1 MLTLLVD
8 LFKFRRLNVVLL
20 KNVQSRTFYSY
31 VLKSEQKLDPP
42 KAKMQVIIFD
52 LKTSAAKM
60 TVSIVFKC
68 FRLLHVGHLL

>member
-1 MLTLLVD
+1 MFNLLVD

-42 KAKMQVIIFD
+42 KAIFD